1 MSWFCPVFFFSWKRV
16 FFVCLFCFVFARE
29 WKIYNHRR
37 MKKILQFVP
46 HMCSNKGPSWESPVR
61 HKIIIHRSRFPTLD
75 FNDHSILWFLQNN
88 KMSQRSP
95 GILMLWFWNLIYYV
109 ESIAECKAKRSCK
122 TAFVN
127 IMNLRSIV
135 KLMIQR
141 NWGVFHLLRI
151 ENTISDSLLRR

>member
-1 MSWFCPVFFFSWKRV
+1 MSSWH
-16 FFVCLFCFVFARE
+16 
-29 WKIYNHRR
+29 IP
-37 MKKILQFVP
+37 VP

-75 FNDHSILWFLQNN
+75 FNDHSILWFCKITKWARGVLESWCSGWLGCSAKPN
-88 KMSQRSP
+88 
-95 GILMLWFWNLIYYV
+95 LFWNLIYYV
-109 ESIAECKAKRSCK
+109 ESIGECKAKRSCK

-127 IMNLRSIV
+127 IMNLRSIF